1 MNPTERRDFDE
12 RFFGVSFRPPVPAAA
27 PAAPAASSRAA
38 QGAPGAAAAG
48 ARPAEQAPGTGDDS
62 GADQHE
68 PGQERQSNFDPRR
81 PGKSWRAWRKHAA
94 AAQDARRANPGPQT
108 FAEAAWEQAM
118 RTSDTFYSR
127 PNPLEAKH
135 RRTPESAAR
144 RQVLAPFFAPQKSLA
159 CGPPPPKKP
168 CMRFMCTLSTDHSAR
183 THAMARS
190 RSDAR
195 ARVRRSG
202 SRRRRTSLKASETRN
217 RNVLQCTNSGF
228 IALKWG
234 GGGGGRRE
242 RERERQKALSGISLE
257 HGAQ

>member
-159 CGPPPPKKP
+159 CGPPPQKSLACDSCARSPQ
-168 CMRFMCTLSTDHSAR
+168 TTVHAR
-183 THAMARS
+183 TQWR
-190 RSDAR
+190 AR
-195 ARVRRSG
+195 ALMRVLACAG
-202 SRRRRTSLKASETRN
+202 AAAGE
-217 RNVLQCTNSGF
+217 
-228 IALKWG
+228 G
-234 GGGGGRRE
+234 G
-242 RERERQKALSGISLE
+242 QV
-257 HGAQ
+257 

>member
-12 RFFGVSFRPPVPAAA
+12 RFFGVSFRPPAPAAA

-38 QGAPGAAAAG
+38 YGAPGAAAAG
-48 ARPAEQAPGTGDDS
+48 TRPAEQAPGTGDDS

-108 FAEAAWEQAM
+108 FAEAAWERAM
-118 RTSDTFYSR
+118 RTSDSFHSR

-144 RQVLAPFFAPQKSLA
+144 RQVLAPFFAPPQKSLA
-159 CGPPPPKKP
+159 CGS
-168 CMRFMCTLSTDHSAR
+168 CCTLSADHSAR

-190 RSDAR
+190 RSGER
-195 ARVRRSG
+195 ARVCRSG
-202 SRRRRTSLKASETRN
+202 SRRRRTSLKASATRN
-217 RNVLQCTNSGF
+217 RNVLQCTNSGLS
-228 IALKWG
+228 ALKW
-234 GGGGGRRE
+234 E
-242 RERERQKALSGISLE
+242 RELARKKWREKNS
-257 HGAQ
+257 